1 MARIESLNIL
11 LTTTGKDYL
20 AELYGN
26 VLDNVMATAISPL
39 LKNDAPIGDFGA
51 AGSCEFK
58 RFEITKPKPYGTARA
73 AGKGQSLK
81 VDPVTVSRDTNRE
94 LIVEIEQKDIA
105 MYGVDGLMDRKGRQ
119 HVLSMTSDLDTAFF
133 SKAVEEGTEFTPTAA
148 TLEDQVEEAIVEL
161 ESTKNDFVDGV
172 PRDIISVVCNPK
184 TYSAIRTYLQK
195 STRQNRVTGLEDQ
208 FDDFNGAACYK
219 STHLPDGIN
228 FVVLVTGSIAQPIYV
243 NQPYKAENI
252 PLSDA
257 KAISMFYY
265 YGTKAVMPD
274 LILYVSGE

>member
-1 MARIESLNIL
+1 
-11 LTTTGKDYL
+11 
-20 AELYGN
+20 
-26 VLDNVMATAISPL
+26 
-39 LKNDAPIGDFGA
+39 
-51 AGSCEFK
+51 
-58 RFEITKPKPYGTARA
+58 
-73 AGKGQSLK
+73 
-81 VDPVTVSRDTNRE
+81 
-94 LIVEIEQKDIA
+94 

-133 SKAVEEGTEFTPTAA
+133 AKAVEEGTEFTPTAA